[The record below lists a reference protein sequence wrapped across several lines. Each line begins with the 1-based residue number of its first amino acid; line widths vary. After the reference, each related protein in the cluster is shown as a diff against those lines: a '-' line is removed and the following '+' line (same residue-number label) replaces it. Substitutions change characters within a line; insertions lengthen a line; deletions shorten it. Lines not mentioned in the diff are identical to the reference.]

1 MTMTLVI
8 ILVKS
13 EPNLKMNTY
22 RSYKIN
28 TYEHTRKKVNKVS
41 EQLIID

>member
-1 MTMTLVI
+1 MTITLVI

-22 RSYKIN
+22 RSYKIL
-28 TYEHTRKKVNKVS
+28 TSIH
-41 EQLIID
+41 EQKLTKYLDS